1 LINAALLL
9 QGDFNQDMIKDI
21 RLPILKIGAIIL
33 IGLGIFLF
41 LVSLFEPVFITE
53 THSIKGYWILAM
65 GWMGFAIFQ
74 FGWYANLL
82 SLLVILLMFKHP
94 FRAFFI
100 ALFSLLVATDSL
112 LFDQIPFGN
121 GKENI
126 AIIANDI
133 GLYLW
138 IGAHCAILY
147 AAILLLIRKKM
158 IDYEMAAQRS
168 KRQPIKRIEIIAY
181 KEDA

>member
-1 LINAALLL
+1 
-9 QGDFNQDMIKDI
+9 MRKDI
-21 RLPILKIGAIIL
+21 RLAILKISAIIL
-33 IGLGIFLF
+33 IGLGAFLF
-41 LVSLFEPVFITE
+41 LASLFETVFITE
-53 THSIKGYWILAM
+53 THSIKGYWVFAM

-94 FRAFFI
+94 LRAFII
-100 ALFSLLVATDSL
+100 ALFSLLLATDSF

-121 GKENI
+121 SKENI

-138 IGAHCAILY
+138 VGAHCAILY
-147 AAILLLIRKKM
+147 ATILLLIRQKM
-158 IDYEMAAQRS
+158 IDYEINAQQL

-181 KEDA
+181 KEDS